1 MMRQRWHRR
10 RQRGVTIIELA
21 LVLGVAGLIIG
32 GIWVAAAAASEARKV
47 NETVDQMRQTVENIR
62 TRYLTA
68 NQIPQQDFTTF
79 TQTVAAFNAFPAES
93 WLTPGDPAGCAVATP
108 CYFYHAFETDG
119 TGSTCGGGTYC
130 VGSAAALL
138 TAMQGNTNSGF
149 VLLLRALPQAACVK
163 LASHFLDVWDGIGV
177 TGMGFNNGDA
187 ALPGASF
194 QLNPP
199 TATQVQANCAAGN
212 ANSLYIAFRHAA

>member
-1 MMRQRWHRR
+1 MMRQRLYQR

-21 LVLGVAGLIIG
+21 LVLGVAGLIVG
-32 GIWVAAAAASEARKV
+32 GIWAAASAASEARKV
-47 NETVDQMRQTVENIR
+47 NETVDQMRQIVENTR

-68 NQIPQQDFTTF
+68 NQIPQQGFTDF
-79 TQTVAAFNAFPAES
+79 TQTVAAANAFPAET
-93 WLTPGDPAGCAVATP
+93 WLTPGDPTGCAVATP
-108 CYFYHAFETDG
+108 CYFYHAFESDG

-130 VGSAAALL
+130 LGSNGNLL
-138 TAMQGNTNSGF
+138 ITLQGNANSGF

-163 LASHFLDVWDGIGV
+163 IATSFLGVWDGIGI

-187 ALPGASF
+187 GLPSTPF
-194 QLNPP
+194 PTNPP
-199 TATQVQANCAAGN
+199 TATQVQASCAAGN